1 MAENQ
6 PDTPEKQ
13 LLRLIENPKQPVLKV
28 EEAKRQGKKWFS
40 VNALKARIS
49 FWSSLS
55 NRKWFSF
62 KKSTKTGIGVRQANL
77 ALKISIA
84 CFGVFL
90 VYYVTQMSLQLKRA
104 SNLIL
109 PSDGNDSALQMS
121 AEPDVKNVS
130 YYQEKTSARNLFGIG
145 EIPEPEVKPGEERVL
160 TPKEADRAKDFALVG
175 IAWSSDPEAM
185 VEDSKNNKTYFV
197 KRGQPLDDEV
207 KVVTIFKDKVILT
220 YKGKEF
226 ELR

>member
-28 EEAKRQGKKWFS
+28 EEAKRQGEKWFS
-40 VNALKARIS
+40 INAFKGRIS

-62 KKSTKTGIGVRQANL
+62 KKSTKTGIGVRQVNL
-77 ALKISIA
+77 ALRITIA

-90 VYYVTQMSLQLKRA
+90 IYYVTQMSLQLKRA

-109 PSDGNDSALQMS
+109 SSNGRDSAVS
-121 AEPDVKNVS
+121 EAAEPEVRNAS
-130 YYQEKTSARNLFGIG
+130 YYLEKVSGRNLFAIG
-145 EIPEPEVKPGEERVL
+145 QVPEPEVKPGEEGVL
-160 TPKEADRAKDFALVG
+160 TAKEADRTKDFALVG

-185 VEDSKNNKTYFV
+185 VEDSKNKKTFFV
-197 KRGQPLDDEV
+197 KRGQALDDEV
-207 KVVTIFKDKVILT
+207 KVVTIFKDKAVLT